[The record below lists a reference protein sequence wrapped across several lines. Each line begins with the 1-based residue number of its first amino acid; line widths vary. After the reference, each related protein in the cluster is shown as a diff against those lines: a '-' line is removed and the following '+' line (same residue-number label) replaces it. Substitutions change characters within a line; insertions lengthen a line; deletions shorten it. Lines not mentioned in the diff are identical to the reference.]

1 MSRLS
6 FALPLYRLIVV
17 LLPTLTFCTTVT
29 SEEVNRVSSNYSF
42 TNSSSNSSI
51 GFKQNVTVPP
61 IPDKVDFAG
70 EEVPLHYFDVRESLI
85 REVTSLSYFHGT
97 MLYIMQLDNRYGSE
111 IKSILIEEG
120 VPEDLYYICIA
131 ESGIQPVVSPAGAA
145 GYWQFLPGTAR
156 EYGLVVDNEVDERY
170 NIQKSTK
177 AAAAYF
183 KKAYSEFGSWAMA
196 AASYNTGFKNVR
208 YRMDIQ
214 SQSNYFDT
222 QFVDET
228 ARYLFRA
235 LAFKIILNNRE
246 IYGFDIPQEYLYRKL
261 EFYEVTVNGSID
273 NWSDFA
279 REHNTN
285 FKLIKMYNQWIRAN
299 YLQNRSRRTYIVRV
313 PTPNFRES

>member
-1 MSRLS
+1 MSRLVGLFCSYRS
-6 FALPLYRLIVV
+6 FFF
-17 LLPTLTFCTTVT
+17 LLPFFTFCTTVT
-29 SEEVNRVSSNYSF
+29 SEEISGKLSGRTYQNEGFNSF
-42 TNSSSNSSI
+42 N
-51 GFKQNVTVPP
+51 QNVTTPP
-61 IPDKVDFAG
+61 IPDSTNFAG
-70 EEVPLHYFDVRESLI
+70 EEVPLQNFDVRESLI
-85 REVTSLSYFHGT
+85 RELTSLSYFHGT

-111 IKSILIEEG
+111 IKEILQAEG

-131 ESGIQPVVSPAGAA
+131 ESGLQPVISPAGAA
-145 GYWQFLPGTAR
+145 GYWQFLTGTAK

-183 KKAYSEFGSWAMA
+183 KKAYEEFGSWAMA
-196 AASYNTGFKNVR
+196 AASYNTGFKNLR

-214 SQSNYFDT
+214 SQTNYFDT
-222 QFVDET
+222 QFVEET

-246 IYGFDIPQEYLYRKL
+246 LYGFNIPQEHLYKKL
-261 EFYEVTVNGSID
+261 EYYEVTVDGSID

-285 FKLIKMYNQWIRAN
+285 FKMIKIFNQWIRAN
-299 YLQNRSRRTYIVRV
+299 YLHNRSRRTYVVRV
-313 PTPNFRES
+313 PKSGFRES